1 MTSPPFGFSLEQ
13 GQEESGEVARGA
25 VEERPRRRSLTMEV
39 VATIVGVFAITAV
52 ATAALGFVVAPR
64 MFQDQ
69 VERSPTIPENVRSE
83 VVRLFVT
90 TSLTQ
95 TLVALLSGLAVWT
108 VFAVLSARSVA
119 RSVATM
125 QRAAELVAAG
135 RYDFALHATQLGPEA
150 EGFAR
155 TFNEMAA
162 RLNEVETTRRRML
175 SDLAH
180 ELRTP
185 IATLDGYLEAFEDGM
200 AEPDPDTLRMLRG
213 QTRRLA
219 RLVRDVSAVSRA
231 EENVQ
236 PLVLVATAPADLVET
251 AVQGVQPSATAK
263 GLEVVTLV
271 SGKLPDVAVD
281 RERMEQVLANLLDN
295 AVRHAHSQVT
305 VSAWREPGD
314 GVSISVRDD
323 GDGIPAESL
332 PHVFERFYRADS
344 ARDRSRGGSGIGLTI
359 AKAFVGAH
367 GGRITAE
374 SAGARQGATF
384 TITLPLGRVTP

>member
-1 MTSPPFGFSLEQ
+1 VRDSPFGFSLEQ
-13 GQEESGEVARGA
+13 HGEAPG
-25 VEERPRRRSLTMEV
+25 ERHNRSLTMQV
-39 VATIVGVFAITAV
+39 LRTIVGVFGISAV
-52 ATAALGFVVAPR
+52 ATSALGFIVGPR
-64 MFQDQ
+64 MFHQR
-69 VERSPTIPENVRSE
+69 VAESTLIPEAVKSE
-83 VVRLFVT
+83 VNDLFLL
-90 TSLTQ
+90 TSVAQ
-95 TLVALLSGLAVWT
+95 TLVALLTGLAVWT
-108 VFAVLSARSVA
+108 VFAVLTARSLARSVT
-119 RSVATM
+119 TM

-162 RLNEVETTRRRML
+162 RLHEVETTRRRML

-185 IATLDGYLEAFEDGM
+185 IATLDGYLEAFEDGL
-200 AEPDPDTLRMLRG
+200 AAPDPDTLRMLRS

-231 EENVQ
+231 EEHVE
-236 PLVLVATAPADLVET
+236 PLALVPTAAADLVAV
-251 AVQGVQPSATAK
+251 AVQSARAPAAARGVTFEAVVAP
-263 GLEVVTLV
+263 GL
-271 SGKLPDVAVD
+271 PRVAVD

-295 AVRHAHSQVT
+295 AVRHAQSVIT
-305 VSAWREPGD
+305 VSAAREPAD

-344 ARDRSRGGSGIGLTI
+344 ARDRGRGGSGIGLAI
-359 AKAFVGAH
+359 AKALVGAH
-367 GGRITAE
+367 GGRISAQ
-374 SAGARQGATF
+374 SAGVGQGATF
-384 TITLPLGRVTP
+384 TIVLPPHRATP